1 MTGYIEIVGA
11 GVIWATTGPF
21 VRYLKNLGWSPW
33 DIVLG
38 RALFSTLFMGLWL
51 LVKWY
56 TGRRTTT
63 RGYTFR
69 PAPETLL
76 QRGFARSELTP
87 GSVGIDSAAVRSVTP
102 GEPVPEKLVP
112 DRGDVITFVLLGILA
127 VMLSQIT
134 YFYAL
139 SVTTVAVAVTLNY
152 TAPFFVLVISLLF
165 LGEKITKEKVIALVM
180 AFLGVVLISGLGE
193 EGGALTVSP
202 MGFIA
207 GLLSGASYG
216 AQTVVYKKL
225 GRKYG
230 PVSLNFWT
238 MAFGGSLLFSVLS
251 AWRGGVVEFV
261 RALPPA
267 WPKSLFHFALMG
279 LGPGTA
285 AFILFADGINK
296 VEATRGSIAA
306 LSEPLA
312 AYVIGYLFLGETLSL
327 RGTLGALFVV
337 SAIWVV
343 SASQALRIRKVVRI
357 SER

>member
-1 MTGYIEIVGA
+1 MGRGRVPLTAYIEIVGA

-21 VRYLKNLGWSPW
+21 VRHLKNLGWSPW

-51 LVKWY
+51 LAKWHA
-56 TGRRTTT
+56 RR
-63 RGYTFR
+63 
-69 PAPETLL
+69 
-76 QRGFARSELTP
+76 RSLFHVP
-87 GSVGIDSAAVRSVTP
+87 D
-102 GEPVPEKLVP
+102 EPVPDRLVP
-112 DRGDVITFVLLGILA
+112 DRNDLFTFIALGFVA
-127 VMLSQIT
+127 VMMSQIT

-152 TAPFFVLVISLLF
+152 TAPFFVLIISLLF
-165 LGEKITKEKVIALVM
+165 LGEKVTREKVIALIM
-180 AFLGVVLISGLGE
+180 ALAGVVLISGLGE
-193 EGGALTVSP
+193 KDGALSVSP
-202 MGFIA
+202 AGFLA
-207 GLLSGASYG
+207 GLLSGVSYG

-238 MAFGGSLLFSVLS
+238 MAFGGTILFCALS
-251 AWRGGVVEFV
+251 AWRGGVTGFG
-261 RALPPA
+261 RALPMA
-267 WPKSLFHFALMG
+267 WSGSLLYFALMG

-312 AYVIGYLFLGETLSL
+312 AYVIGYLFLGETLSV
-327 RGTLGALFVV
+327 RGAIGALFVV

-343 SASQALRIRKVVRI
+343 SVSQAARTPKATRT

>member
-1 MTGYIEIVGA
+1 MTGYIEIIGA
-11 GVIWATTGPF
+11 GIIWATTGPF
-21 VRYLKNLGWSPW
+21 VRYLRDLGWSPW

-56 TGRRTTT
+56 TGCRMLARRH
-63 RGYTFR
+63 TFR
-69 PAPETLL
+69 PAPEALL
-76 QRGFARSELTP
+76 QRGFARSEFTP
-87 GSVGIDSAAVRSVTP
+87 GSAGTDRVAVGDGTP
-102 GEPVPEKLVP
+102 VELVPEKLVP
-112 DRGDVITFVLLGILA
+112 DRGDVITFVLLGMVA

-165 LGEKITKEKVIALVM
+165 LGEKITREKVIALVM
-180 AFLGVVLISGLGE
+180 AFSGVVLISGLGE
-193 EGGALTVSP
+193 ERGALAVSP
-202 MGFIA
+202 TGFFA

-216 AQTVVYKKL
+216 AQTVAYKKL

-238 MAFGGSLLFSVLS
+238 MAFGGSLLFCALSV
-251 AWRGGVVEFV
+251 WRGGLGGFV
-261 RALPPA
+261 SDLPPV
-267 WPKSLFHFALMG
+267 WPKSFPYFALMG

-306 LSEPLA
+306 LAEPLA
-312 AYVIGYLFLGETLSL
+312 AYVIGYFFLGETLSL
-327 RGTLGALFVV
+327 RGIMGALFVV
-337 SAIWVV
+337 GAIWVV
-343 SASQALRIRKVVRI
+343 SASQAIRTRKAVRV

>member
-21 VRYLKNLGWSPW
+21 VRYLKSLGWSPW

-38 RALFSTLFMGLWL
+38 RALFSTAFMGLWL

-56 TGRRTTT
+56 TGRRTLARTC
-63 RGYTFR
+63 TFR
-69 PAPETLL
+69 PAPEAVFR
-76 QRGFARSELTP
+76 RGFTRSEFTP
-87 GSVGIDSAAVRSVTP
+87 GSAGIDRVAARSVAP
-102 GEPVPEKLVP
+102 AEPVPEKLVP
-112 DRGDVITFVLLGILA
+112 DRGDVITFVLLGIVA

-165 LGEKITKEKVIALVM
+165 LGEKITREKAIALVM

-202 MGFIA
+202 AGFFA

-216 AQTVVYKKL
+216 VQTVVYKKL
-225 GRKYG
+225 GRRYG

-238 MAFGGSLLFSVLS
+238 MAFGGSVLFCALSV
-251 AWRGGVVEFV
+251 WRGGLAGFV
-261 RALPPA
+261 SGLPPV
-267 WPKSLFHFALMG
+267 WPKSLPYFALMG
-279 LGPGTA
+279 LGPGTIS
-285 AFILFADGINK
+285 FILFADGINK

-306 LSEPLA
+306 LAEPLA
-312 AYVIGYLFLGETLSL
+312 AYVIGYFFLGETLSL
-327 RGTLGALFVV
+327 RGIVGALFVV
-337 SAIWVV
+337 SAIWLV
-343 SASQALRIRKVVRI
+343 STSQATRTRKAVHV

>member
-21 VRYLKNLGWSPW
+21 VRFLSTLGWSPW

-38 RALFSTLFMGLWL
+38 RALFATAFMGLWL

-56 TGRRTTT
+56 RGHNVPAPGYIRRPLSESAAPE
-63 RGYTFR
+63 GYTPSKF
-69 PAPETLL
+69 APE
-76 QRGFARSELTP
+76 SEGTGKLTP
-87 GSVGIDSAAVRSVTP
+87 ESVP
-102 GEPVPEKLVP
+102 QGELGREKLAP
-112 DRGDVITFVLLGILA
+112 DRGDIVAFLLLGILA
-127 VMLSQIT
+127 VMLSQIS

-139 SVTTVAVAVTLNY
+139 SATTVAVAVTLNY
-152 TAPFFVLVISLLF
+152 TAPFFVLLISLLF
-165 LGEKITKEKVIALVM
+165 LGEKVTREKVIALFM

-193 EGGALTVSP
+193 EGGTLTVSP
-202 MGFIA
+202 LGFVA

-238 MAFGGSLLFSVLS
+238 MAFGGSLLFCVLS
-251 AWRGGVVEFV
+251 VWRGGVVEFV

-279 LGPGTA
+279 LGPGTT

-306 LSEPLA
+306 LAEPLA
-312 AYVIGYLFLGETLSL
+312 AYVIGYFFLGESLSL
-327 RGTLGALFVV
+327 RGIVGALSVL
-337 SAIWVV
+337 SAIAVV
-343 SASQALRIRKVVRI
+343 SASQALRMRKIIRVAGR
-357 SER
+357 